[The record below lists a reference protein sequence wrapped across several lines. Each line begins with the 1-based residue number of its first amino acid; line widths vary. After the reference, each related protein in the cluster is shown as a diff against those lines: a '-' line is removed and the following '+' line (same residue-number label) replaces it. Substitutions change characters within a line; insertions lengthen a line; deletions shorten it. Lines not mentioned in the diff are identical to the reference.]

1 MSPPR
6 RPTPPRRDPPVQPP
20 TLAVVLDTETS
31 GLPAHRPDCPVR
43 AVSIGAA
50 GYVWAPGEGWTPV
63 GTFTRVMR
71 PPVFPSAAVWDRAEE
86 VHGLSRALVEK
97 ATPARDVWALFAET
111 LGYWLRVASGRA
123 AGQPGHAAHAAP
135 PVGYLAWNADF
146 DWRMLRRWAG
156 DCGGDPSALAFPDV
170 RLSPGDLGPGAGP
183 VVAPHGC
190 LMEAWKAHP
199 ANNGAV
205 VKAGSGSLDKARQA
219 LGLVAREGHHDAGQD
234 AVFAGDV
241 LQAMVA
247 WRAGSVAAAPEDVQ
261 P

>member
-6 RPTPPRRDPPVQPP
+6 RAVAPRRAAPSLAP

-31 GLPAHRPDCPVR
+31 GFPAHRSDCPVR
-43 AVSIGAA
+43 AISIGAA
-50 GYVWAPGEGWTPV
+50 GYVWAPGEGWALV
-63 GTFTRVMR
+63 GTFSRVMR
-71 PPVFPSAAVWDRAEE
+71 PPVFPSASVWDRAEA

-97 ATPARDVWALFAET
+97 APPAAEVWGLFASA
-111 LGYWLRVASGRA
+111 LGYWHNVAAGRS
-123 AGQPGHAAHAAP
+123 AGQPGLAP
-135 PVGYLAWNADF
+135 GAVGYLAWNADF
-146 DWRMLRRWAG
+146 DWSMLRRWAR
-156 DCGGDPSALAFPDV
+156 DCGGNPSALVFPDV
-170 RLSPGDLGPGAGP
+170 RLSPGDAPRSGPAVGP

-199 ANNGAV
+199 ANDGAV

-219 LGLVAREGHHDAGQD
+219 LGLVAREGNHDAGQD

-241 LQAMVA
+241 LRAMTA
-247 WRAGSVAAAPEDVQ
+247 WRAPARPAAPKDAR